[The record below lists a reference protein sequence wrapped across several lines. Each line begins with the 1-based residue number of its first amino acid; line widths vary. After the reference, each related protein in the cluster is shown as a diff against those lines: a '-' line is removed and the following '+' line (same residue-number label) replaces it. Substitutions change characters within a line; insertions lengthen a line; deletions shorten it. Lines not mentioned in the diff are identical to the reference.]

1 MPCRITWGTVSFY
14 NLENKYYEPKDDDED
29 LEGEDSVG
37 VEKDGIEPEGVDLVQ
52 GRQHDFLVH
61 IKPI

>member
-1 MPCRITWGTVSFY
+1 MQ
-14 NLENKYYEPKDDDED
+14 KHYEPHDDDD
-29 LEGEDSVG
+29 NLEGEDSVG